1 MASLHCCL
9 AGFEAADVMEV
20 ESLAGLARR
29 HVSADWSFS
38 TTDGTAG
45 PGACDLLLCDLGS
58 APGAA
63 AWRDGAQQ
71 GWVRAAATNG
81 DRVFGGLVLVRPFRL
96 HGPDG
101 LVHVLNEAARV
112 VMNPAGPGKAPP
124 GPAADGPA
132 QAAPVKTGRLRSFL
146 RTIAA
151 WFFRS
156 PAPTAA
162 LRPTAPP
169 PPQAPE
175 VPASARFAEYATEPE
190 LRAYNILPPDA
201 PAPSRA
207 ADHGLAVATLARAG
221 VAELHQSDRRPA
233 RRASSA
239 AAGKVVT
246 LDAMGCDL
254 LDLLRRARAASQ
266 VVVVRLGG
274 LPAICAAPDIE
285 TAYTYATLQAV
296 FDCPAAALVPS
307 HVTVA
312 RNSYHGRM
320 EVQPSQHTRF
330 VSVPSFPL
338 KHLFWVATLRCGGPD
353 EIAGYR
359 DGAFNLLSWP
369 DFSNLPHARHHLTWC
384 GLLARRSMTAAALSK
399 ATAHGVDEA
408 ALFLAACDEL
418 GILKRKE
425 LPSSLLPGPSGFAS
439 RASGRAT
446 VSRAVL
452 NRLGVKRP

>member
-1 MASLHCCL
+1 MAILHCCL
-9 AGFEAADVMEV
+9 AGFEAADALEI

-38 TTDGTAG
+38 TTDGAAG
-45 PGACDLLLCDLGS
+45 AGACDLLLCDIGS
-58 APGAA
+58 VAGAA

-71 GWVRAAATNG
+71 GCARAAATNG
-81 DRVFGGLVLVRPFRL
+81 DRVFGRLVLVRPFRL

-101 LVHVLNEAARV
+101 LVHVLNEAAQV
-112 VMNPAGPGKAPP
+112 VMNPTSPSRAASGHV
-124 GPAADGPA
+124 ADGPTRPI
-132 QAAPVKTGRLRSFL
+132 PVKPGRLRSFL

-151 WFFRS
+151 LLFGS
-156 PAPTAA
+156 PVPAPRPV
-162 LRPTAPP
+162 LRPAAPP
-169 PPQAPE
+169 PPEAS
-175 VPASARFAEYATEPE
+175 ASARFAEYAAEPE
-190 LRAYNILPPDA
+190 PRPHDILPPDA
-201 PAPSRA
+201 PAPGRA
-207 ADHGLAVATLARAG
+207 ADPGLAVATLARAD

-239 AAGKVVT
+239 VAGKVVT

-274 LPAICAAPDIE
+274 LPAICAAPDLE
-285 TAYTYATLQAV
+285 AAYTYATLQAV

-307 HVTVA
+307 HITVA

-359 DGAFNLLSWP
+359 DGAFSLLSWP

-439 RASGRAT
+439 RASSRAT